1 MKTFFV
7 GVDEVGRGSIAGPV
21 VAAAII
27 LKKKGILSLKDS
39 KLLSPKKRQILS
51 EDIKKNCVDYSIAEV
66 SSKNI
71 DKIFNN
77 WKRKE
82 DNFGLSQIFVLAHEE
97 FINAENLAIAED
109 RINKSTEIIINRQ
122 EERLEEGLSYLSTVA
137 SVSPFIGLFG
147 TVWGVMNA
155 FSGLAQLSQVSIN
168 AVAPGISEALVATA
182 LGLFAAIPALI
193 SYNWSVRS
201 IDTIIKSYDNFTS
214 ELLITYQEYNVQEKR
229 KK

>member
-1 MKTFFV
+1 MQAELSFLDLFLGASFV
-7 GVDEVGRGSIAGPV
+7 VQLVM
-21 VAAAII
+21 II
-27 LKKKGILSLKDS
+27 LFALAGTSWWYIFDKWLTLSRAKKDLYLF
-39 KLLSPKKRQILS
+39 
-51 EDIKKNCVDYSIAEV
+51 ETEFWN
-66 SSKNI
+66 SKNI
-71 DKIFNN
+71 EKIFNN

-97 FINAENLAIAED
+97 FINSENFAIAED

-122 EERLEEGLSYLSTVA
+122 EERLEEGLSFLSTVA

-155 FSGLAQLSQVSIN
+155 FGGLAQLSQVSIN

-201 IDTIIKSYDNFTS
+201 IDTIIKSYENFTS